1 MLDLWKKRKELAV
14 RQKEMQEKT
23 GFAAA
28 AKKAEAEEA
37 AAGEET
43 KPAEAASL
51 SGTETL
57 QTVPP
62 EVSLKEPEG
71 QPVYYSSFLLGG
83 GDPDAGERSFFRQL
97 KRQAARRLEQLE
109 SGSHAPDR
117 KPCPLKAGV
126 EIGTDDKALTA
137 WIFLFPPL
145 LGAGDITP
153 EEIRSALKEQGIVF
167 GVDEAMI
174 QTLCSGPVYLK
185 LAVIARGTGPVAGR
199 DGWIRDYVPRE
210 RPKNFFAETERTVD
224 YKSLNLYRQINAG
237 DLICEIV
244 PPEPPVPGKDVKG
257 QVIPGK
263 EGRLPRLP
271 GGRNTLVSQDGLRL
285 TAKTDGQITFQ
296 NGLFQI
302 SQVTEIQGNV
312 DNSTGNIDVIGD
324 LLIHGDVL
332 SGFNLKATGDIIVDG
347 VVEDCIVTSGGSIRI
362 KQGMNGSGTLTAR
375 ENIYSKFLENCTVW
389 AGASVQAE
397 CLINCHTSSNGY
409 VSVKKGKGVIIGG
422 TIHACSYVE
431 ANSIGNLS
439 QSRTILNLGLTAEL
453 MKDKLALEEEVQAL
467 KAEIEEMQKN
477 LSYLERADKLQGC
490 YLELYNTLKGQL
502 AARKTRQLLKASRL
516 KQINSQQRDLSGCY
530 VRCNTIYPYTYI
542 NIGPNK
548 TVVSS
553 SRTGCYYHLGKN
565 GIEEV

>member
-1 MLDLWKKRKELAV
+1 MPAGKKRIGA
-14 RQKEMQEKT
+14 
-23 GFAAA
+23 FAPAFFGSGR
-28 AKKAEAEEA
+28 
-37 AAGEET
+37 AG
-43 KPAEAASL
+43 
-51 SGTETL
+51 GTAGLL
-57 QTVPP
+57 Q
-62 EVSLKEPEG
+62 LL
-71 QPVYYSSFLLGG
+71 PVGRRGS
-83 GDPDAGERSFFRQL
+83 DAGERSFFRQL

-167 GVDEAMI
+167 GVDEGDD

-285 TAKTDGQITFQ
+285 TAKTDGQI
-296 NGLFQI
+296 LFKTGSFRSVRLPRFRAMWTIPPAI
-302 SQVTEIQGNV
+302 S
-312 DNSTGNIDVIGD
+312 
-324 LLIHGDVL
+324 
-332 SGFNLKATGDIIVDG
+332 
-347 VVEDCIVTSGGSIRI
+347 
-362 KQGMNGSGTLTAR
+362 
-375 ENIYSKFLENCTVW
+375 
-389 AGASVQAE
+389 
-397 CLINCHTSSNGY
+397 TSS
-409 VSVKKGKGVIIGG
+409 VI
-422 TIHACSYVE
+422 C
-431 ANSIGNLS
+431 
-439 QSRTILNLGLTAEL
+439 
-453 MKDKLALEEEVQAL
+453 
-467 KAEIEEMQKN
+467 
-477 LSYLERADKLQGC
+477 
-490 YLELYNTLKGQL
+490 
-502 AARKTRQLLKASRL
+502 
-516 KQINSQQRDLSGCY
+516 
-530 VRCNTIYPYTYI
+530 
-542 NIGPNK
+542 
-548 TVVSS
+548 
-553 SRTGCYYHLGKN
+553 
-565 GIEEV
+565 